1 MHIFAYSCC
10 LLQNMLLCQGFFLQF
25 REKAPGRNWEKMVDF
40 TSKLGEINDIEHNEG
55 TKIYSR
61 NQVNLDCIMLSI
73 PLKHKCLSIT
83 LIWVMVS
90 HKYKW
95 SLKRSIFFFFFLLL
109 LIGKNRL
116 GIGEKGGYFRLQWG
130 RNSAPRERQKIPCMC
145 CTLRLCMSN

>member
-95 SLKRSIFFFFFLLL
+95 SLKRSIFFFFFFTSLDWEKQTWYW
-109 LIGKNRL
+109 GKRWL
-116 GIGEKGGYFRLQWG
+116 FSIAMGSKFG
-130 RNSAPRERQKIPCMC
+130 P
-145 CTLRLCMSN
+145 